1 MNATARLASLR
12 LPGDQRLF
20 ARALLDTWAC
30 AMAARDEPAAKLALR
45 HGRGRGPASLW
56 HADARDAHEEDAA
69 WANGVIGHV
78 LDYDDVASAM
88 RGHPSIAML
97 PAIMALAETE
107 ELTLAD
113 CAAAYATG
121 LAGILAISRAMVV
134 EHYAR
139 GWHSTAT
146 IGAIGATLAC
156 CTLLRLPAAQ
166 TEHAIGLAVAQAAGT
181 RLSFGTMGKAFQ
193 AGQANLVGLRS
204 ARLAQLGFDAAPDA
218 LDAPMGLAALYGTGA
233 FTLPDFDAPLALE
246 VKKYPMCYATHR
258 ALDALLDL
266 RAEHGLTLDAVR
278 AVHVRVSAQ
287 ALAPLIHH
295 RPRTGLDAKFSM
307 EYAVAAALHDGAVR
321 LSSFTDAA
329 VNRPAIQAFFP
340 RVTAEEAPGALL
352 PRFAELTI
360 HVTDGRVLTARQDV
374 LRGGE
379 DAPLSDA
386 ELCAKAD
393 DCLGM
398 PGAAATMLARLLDG
412 TRPAG
417 LALQFAM
424 GDAA

>member
-1 MNATARLASLR
+1 MNATARLAALR
-12 LPGDQRLF
+12 LGGDQRLF
-20 ARALLDTWAC
+20 ARALLDSWAC
-30 AMAARDEPAAKLALR
+30 AIAARDEPATRLALR
-45 HGRGRGPASLW
+45 QCRGRGAASLW
-56 HADARDAHEEDAA
+56 HPDARDAHEQDAA

-97 PAIMALAETE
+97 PAIMALAGTE
-107 ELTLAD
+107 GLTLAD
-113 CAAAYATG
+113 CAAAYTTG
-121 LAGILAISRAMVV
+121 LAGILAISRAMAV

-156 CTLLRLPAAQ
+156 CALLRLTARE

-193 AGQANLVGLRS
+193 AGQANLAGLRS
-204 ARLAQLGFDAAPDA
+204 ARLAQAGFDAAPDA
-218 LDAPMGLAALYGTGA
+218 LAAPMGFAALYGTGA
-233 FTLPDFDAPLALE
+233 FTLPAFDAPLALE

-266 RAEHGLTLDAVR
+266 RAAHGLDLAAVR
-278 AVHVRVSAQ
+278 AVHLRVSAQ

-307 EYAVAAALHDGAVR
+307 QYAVAAALHDGAVR

-340 RVTAEEAPGALL
+340 RVTAGEAPGALL

-360 HVTDGRVLTARQDV
+360 HRTDGRVLTARRDV

-393 DCLGM
+393 DCLGA
-398 PGAAATMLARLLDG
+398 PGVAAPMLARLLDG
-412 TRPAG
+412 ARPAAF
-417 LALQFAM
+417 ALRPAL
-424 GDAA
+424 GDPA